1 MNGLQRLL
9 GAGLAL
15 GLAFSATQAAATEKI
30 RILFPTWSGYAPV
43 FVARD
48 LGYFKKLGL
57 EVDVKFEDERP
68 NVMAAMVR
76 GDIDMQ
82 MRTVGEY
89 QGRPRTAKTPG
100 VIIGTIDESLGGDGV
115 VADGSIKS
123 VADLKGKTVAVEP
136 NIPARLLLQ
145 LELKKVH
152 MTLKDLNIKRIQT
165 ADTVA
170 VFADPSIAAVATYE
184 PFQSQ
189 ALKTLAQRKPH
200 LLVSSK
206 DYPGYIVDVIIVR
219 RADLKAHPDKYR
231 KFMIA
236 VFKAINYFKTNPAAF
251 IKLAAPHFKLSPADF
266 KSSIEGSL
274 IYTDYAQTA
283 KLFGTPKKPGTLY
296 KIFDTVMGLNLENGA
311 ADVRLSSKASITSSV
326 MASIKPGDI
335 K

>member
-1 MNGLQRLL
+1 MNGLQRFL
-9 GAGLAL
+9 GVGFAL
-15 GLAFSATQAAATEKI
+15 GLAFYSVQASAVEKI

-43 FVARD
+43 FVAND
-48 LGYFKKLGL
+48 LGYFKKEGI
-57 EVDVKFEDERP
+57 EVDAKFEDERA
-68 NVMAAMVR
+68 NVMAAMAR
-76 GDIDMQ
+76 GDIEMD

-89 QGRPRTAKTPG
+89 QGRPRDAKTPG

-123 VADLKGKTVAVEP
+123 VANLKGKTVAVEP

-152 MTLKDLNIKRIQT
+152 MTLKDLTIKQIAT

-170 VFADPSIAAVATYE
+170 VFSNSSIAAVATYE

-200 LLVSSK
+200 LLTSSK

-219 RADLKAHPDKYR
+219 ADDLKAHPDKYR

-236 VFKAINYFKTNPAAF
+236 VFKAIDYLKSNPDDF
-251 IKLAAPHFKLSPADF
+251 MKLAAPHFKLSPADF
-266 KSSIEGSL
+266 KSSIDGSL
-274 IYTDYAQTA
+274 VYTDYAQTA
-283 KLFGTPKKPGTLY
+283 KFFGTPKNPGSLY
-296 KIFDTVMGLNLENGA
+296 KVFDIVMGLNLENGA
-311 ADVRLSSKASITSSV
+311 ADNKLSAKASITSSV

>member
-1 MNGLQRLL
+1 MNRLQRFL
-9 GAGLAL
+9 GVGLTL
-15 GLAFSATQAAATEKI
+15 GLAFSSVQASAAEKI

-43 FVARD
+43 FVAND
-48 LGYFKKLGL
+48 LGYFKDLGL
-57 EVDVKFEDERP
+57 EVDVKFEDERA
-68 NVMAAMVR
+68 NVLAAMAR

-89 QGRPRTAKTPG
+89 QGRPRTEKTPG
-100 VIIGTIDESLGGDGV
+100 IIIGTIDESLGGDGV
-115 VADGSIKS
+115 VADGAVKSI
-123 VADLKGKTVAVEP
+123 ADLKGKTVAVEP

-152 MTLKDLNIKRIQT
+152 MSLDDLKIKQTVT

-206 DYPGYIVDVIIVR
+206 DYPGYIVDIVIVR
-219 RADLKAHPDKYR
+219 AEELKAHPDKYR

-236 VFKAINYFKTNPAAF
+236 VFKAINYFKSNPDDF
-251 IKLAAPHFKLSPADF
+251 MKLAAPHFKLSPADF

-274 IYTDYAQTA
+274 VYTGYDQTA
-283 KLFGTPKKPGTLY
+283 KFFGTPEKPGTLY
-296 KIFDTVMGLNLENGA
+296 KIFDTVMDLNLENGA
-311 ADVRLSSKASITSSV
+311 SDVKLSSKASITSEV
-326 MASIKPGDI
+326 MATIKPGDI